1 MRFLIAM
8 RANTASWK
16 QWRPWACS
24 KLSGSIRS
32 PDPSSVASPQRG
44 RLSLKSVDGS
54 TDNMNRHDR
63 RRFATKKHASVAG
76 LREFTRTADEL
87 EALGLLELSRSIRS
101 PDQSGV
107 KSQPKGGNCLT
118 LTPRQSTDR
127 STEQQEKSHDQ
138 QQRFCL
144 SRICLRIC

>member
-1 MRFLIAM
+1 MRFLTAM
-8 RANTASWK
+8 RTNTASWK
-16 QWRPWACS
+16 KWRPWACW

-63 RRFATKKHASVAG
+63 TKKHASVAG

-87 EALGLLELSRSIRS
+87 EALGLLETVEIRS
-101 PDQSGV
+101 GHRIKAAARPTERDARSRH
-107 KSQPKGGNCLT
+107 S
-118 LTPRQSTDR
+118 TPASP
-127 STEQQEKSHDQ
+127 
-138 QQRFCL
+138 
-144 SRICLRIC
+144 

>member
-8 RANTASWK
+8 RANTASCK
-16 QWRPWACS
+16 KWRPWACS

-87 EALGLLELSRSIRS
+87 EALGLLETVEIDPVTGSKRRQITAKGRKLFDLNAQAKHRS
-101 PDQSGV
+101 
-107 KSQPKGGNCLT
+107 K
-118 LTPRQSTDR
+118 
-127 STEQQEKSHDQ
+127 H
-138 QQRFCL
+138 
-144 SRICLRIC
+144 